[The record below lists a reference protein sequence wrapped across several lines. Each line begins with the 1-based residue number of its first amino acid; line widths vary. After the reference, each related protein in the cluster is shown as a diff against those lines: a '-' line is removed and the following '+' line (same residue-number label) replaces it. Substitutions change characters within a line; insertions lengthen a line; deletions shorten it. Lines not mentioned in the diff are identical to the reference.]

1 MSFIKDG
8 KILYSMIG
16 FDDVWSGLE
25 EEDCDDFHTDELE
38 VGAQGAGLGGGC
50 RAALLWVCSDA
61 FAGDQRPARD
71 DFITLRHSNSSFSQ
85 NIPRSHVF

>member
-38 VGAQGAGLGGGC
+38 VRTGSRARQGVQGCSALGVLGRIC
-50 RAALLWVCSDA
+50 W
-61 FAGDQRPARD
+61 
-71 DFITLRHSNSSFSQ
+71 
-85 NIPRSHVF
+85 